1 VAVGSNIVLTFS
13 EAVAAGTGDIVISD
27 GTDTRTIAVTDAQV
41 TIAGNTVTINP
52 TADLNPNTTYN
63 VQLASGVLKDTAGN
77 AYAGIS
83 DATTLNFSTPDTL
96 APTLASSTP
105 ADDATAVAVGSNI
118 VLTFSEAVAA
128 GTGDIV
134 ISDGTDTRTI
144 DVTDT
149 QVTISGNTVTINP
162 TADLNPDTTY
172 NVQLA
177 SGVLKDTAGNAYAG
191 ISNATTLNFL
201 TGRPR

>member
-1 VAVGSNIVLTFS
+1 
-13 EAVAAGTGDIVISD
+13 
-27 GTDTRTIAVTDAQV
+27 
-41 TIAGNTVTINP
+41 
-52 TADLNPNTTYN
+52 
-63 VQLASGVLKDTAGN
+63 
-77 AYAGIS
+77 
-83 DATTLNFSTPDTL
+83 
-96 APTLASSTP
+96 
-105 ADDATAVAVGSNI
+105 